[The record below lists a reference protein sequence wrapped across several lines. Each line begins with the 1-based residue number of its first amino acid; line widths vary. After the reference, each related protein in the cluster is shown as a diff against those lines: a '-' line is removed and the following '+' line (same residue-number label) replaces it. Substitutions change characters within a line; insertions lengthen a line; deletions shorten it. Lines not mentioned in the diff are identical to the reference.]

1 MLAWATLFLFLLT
14 VWMIVE
20 IVAVRIRAASAL
32 RRERMLEQVWETC
45 FFAAALGDES
55 PPPPRLARRD
65 RIRVLKIWCR
75 IGDQV
80 VGESRERLAA
90 LGLAIGLDDVA
101 GRILSPPLVVI
112 RMPSSVELLLA
123 IRAAER
129 MRLDRHWQRLAG
141 LVAAGPAPLDRVA
154 ARALVA
160 LDAWR
165 AAHAV
170 IPALIRQ
177 GRWARHLVEDLVE
190 AGAADAL
197 DAYATLLG
205 TVAEDVI
212 PGLALL
218 IDRCNDARAAPA
230 VRARL
235 GDPATR
241 DADAVAAL
249 LNSLGEIGDAS
260 DQRLVRAFIA
270 HDSWVVRMR
279 AAQALG
285 QCGDRGDAA
294 ALEVLLGDSN
304 WYTRYHAARAILR
317 LADLGATHLENL
329 ADSASD
335 RFSRDMARHVL
346 AESATPAV
354 R

>member
-1 MLAWATLFLFLLT
+1 MLAWATLFLCLLT
-14 VWMIVE
+14 AWMIVE
-20 IVAVRIRAASAL
+20 IVAVRLGAAAAL
-32 RRERMLEQVWETC
+32 RRERALEQVWESC
-45 FFAAALGDES
+45 FFAAALGDAP

-80 VGESRERLAA
+80 IGESRERLAA
-90 LGLAIGLDDVA
+90 LGIAIGLDRVA
-101 GRILSPPLVVI
+101 GRILAPPLVVM

-129 MRLDRHWQRLAG
+129 MRLHRHWQRLTR

-160 LDAWR
+160 LDARR
-165 AAHAV
+165 AAHAI

-197 DAYATLLG
+197 DAYAALLG

-218 IDRCNDARAAPA
+218 LDRCNDARAVPA

-235 GDPATR
+235 SDPATQ

-249 LNSLGEIGDAS
+249 LNTLGEIGGATER
-260 DQRLVRAFIA
+260 RLVRAFIA

-285 QCGDRGDAA
+285 QCGDDADA
-294 ALEVLLGDSN
+294 DILEILLGDAN
-304 WYTRYHAARAILR
+304 WYTRYHAARAMLR
-317 LADLGATHLENL
+317 LPGLGAAHLEAL
-329 ADSASD
+329 AATASD
-335 RFSRDMARHVL
+335 RFARDMARHVL
-346 AESATPAV
+346 AETATPAV